1 MSINHII
8 HIVPH
13 TWGILVSRTDPALIE
28 FMSQQERDLMTTVT
42 LPIFRVRS
50 TWVHAA
56 PSPSCSASSKF
67 ILSGLGPSK
76 GRARLNTRKKAGE
89 N

>member
-1 MSINHII
+1 M
-8 HIVPH
+8 PH

-28 FMSQQERDLMTTVT
+28 LMSQQERDLMTTVT
-42 LPIFRVRS
+42 LLIFRVRS
-50 TWVHAA
+50 AWMHEMGA
-56 PSPSCSASSKF
+56 CSLITILLSLLYIHSKWSRT
-67 ILSGLGPSK
+67 LSK